1 MSPEA
6 KALFA
11 RHVMN
16 IVSRTNRYTG
26 VMYADNPTIMSWQ
39 ICNEPCVFSTEVKDA
54 FAKWIADVAA
64 LIGSLAPRRPIS
76 TGTRANTAAGRT
88 SACSRVCTPRPNR
101 LPFWQRGDDYTGD

>member
-39 ICNEPCVFSTEVKDA
+39 ICNEPCVFSTEGKDA

-64 LIGSLAPRRPIS
+64 LIGSLAPRRPMS
-76 TGTRANTAAGRT
+76 TGSEGKHGCGEDIRLFESMHAA
-88 SACSRVCTPRPNR
+88 PK
-101 LPFWQRGDDYTGD
+101 